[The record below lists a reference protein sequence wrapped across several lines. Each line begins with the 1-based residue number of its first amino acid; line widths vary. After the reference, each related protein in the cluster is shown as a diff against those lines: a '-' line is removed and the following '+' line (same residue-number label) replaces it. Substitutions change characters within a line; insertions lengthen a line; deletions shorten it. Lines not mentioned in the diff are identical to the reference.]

1 MSYTNPKQYIDTQS
15 GQYIREMQ
23 KSVAASYGKMA
34 GSIAEIARK
43 TAEETLARETNAA
56 SRTSKLRNNLFA
68 QSKNNRS
75 IDYTTAA
82 NAQLAKYEQLAKLK
96 VNKLTAE
103 DRQFM
108 ANVET
113 MGTSIRTNLED
124 LMAKGQTYLD
134 AAEIGSGNEGGLDKY
149 NSPKVLETN
158 DIAYDWKNTP
168 GSKTADIDCS
178 GNSGCQIKVTSYKEG
193 ETEGVGSIGAQSE
206 ARIVP
211 NSSKNRAELKKLTDV
226 IDFASITSD
235 VYKGQEKKTFND
247 GKATVTQVFPDK
259 EVIRPFVESQARA
272 WIESLTPAEASIY
285 FNNRLA
291 KKEKDLMFAEIEE
304 GSEELLPIASW
315 KTDDNGKINDSRRE
329 DIVQAYIQNVLDTT
343 PEYNKALTTS
353 RVNNPR
359 PSKTANKQS
368 QVDKRTKDATKKF
381 KKVLDWD
388 GKGNPPVTT
397 IMAANN
403 QNQQLL
409 WRPAIK
415 GGKIIEDTETGEE
428 SLSKPKAARWVLREK
443 EKGGWNTIGV
453 YPPNALEK
461 IANQLGY
468 DVQGVSKEDKQSA
481 LDKWENRTDNINK
494 SNEADKPQL
503 PV

>member
-1 MSYTNPKQYIDTQS
+1 MSYTNPKQYLDTRS
-15 GQYIREMQ
+15 GEYIRDMQ
-23 KSVAASYGKMA
+23 KSVAGSYGKMA
-34 GSIAEIARK
+34 SGIAEIAKK

-68 QSKNNRS
+68 QAKNNRS

-82 NAQLAKYEQLAKLK
+82 NEQLAKYEQLAKLK

-113 MGTSIRTNLED
+113 MGTNIRTNLED

-168 GSKTADIDCS
+168 GSKTAAIDCS
-178 GNSGCQIKVTSYKEG
+178 GNSGCQIGVTSYKEG

-211 NSSKNRAELKKLTDV
+211 NSSKNRAELKKSTDV

-235 VYKGQEKKTFND
+235 VYKDQEKKTFND

-272 WIESLTPAEASIY
+272 WIESLTPEEASIY
-285 FNNRLA
+285 YNNRLSKGSKDTIWDPKSKEA
-291 KKEKDLMFAEIEE
+291 K
-304 GSEELLPIASW
+304 ELIPLSSW
-315 KTDDNGKINDSRRE
+315 KTDDETGKINDPLRE
-329 DIVQAYIQNVLDTT
+329 QIVQAYIQNVLDTT

-353 RVNNPR
+353 RVNNPTK
-359 PSKTANKQS
+359 SKTANK
-368 QVDKRTKDATKKF
+368 
-381 KKVLDWD
+381 
-388 GKGNPPVTT
+388 
-397 IMAANN
+397 
-403 QNQQLL
+403 
-409 WRPAIK
+409 
-415 GGKIIEDTETGEE
+415 
-428 SLSKPKAARWVLREK
+428 
-443 EKGGWNTIGV
+443 
-453 YPPNALEK
+453 PNALEK
-461 IANQLGY
+461 MSAKVAKQFKQLQKWDGAGTPSPSIIPSAISTGVQAKWVEDEDSKTAGWAIQQKDGNNWKNVALIENPKDFKKLGFELGY
-468 DVQGVSKEDKQSA
+468 EFDSKKVDQTYNKKDK
-481 LDKWENRTDNINK
+481 
-494 SNEADKPQL
+494 
-503 PV
+503 

>member
-68 QSKNNRS
+68 QTKNNRS

-158 DIAYDWKNTP
+158 DIVYDWKNTP
-168 GSKTADIDCS
+168 GSKTAAIDCS
-178 GNSGCQIKVTSYKEG
+178 GNSGCQISVTSYKEG
-193 ETEGVGSIGAQSE
+193 EKEGVGSIGAQSE

-226 IDFASITSD
+226 IDFSSITSD
-235 VYKGQEKKTFND
+235 VYKGQEGKIYDD
-247 GKATVTQVFPDK
+247 GKVTVTQVFPNK

-272 WIESLTPAEASIY
+272 WIESLTPEEASIY
-285 FNNRLA
+285 YNNRLS
-291 KKEKDLMFAEIEE
+291 KGPKDTIWDPKSKETK
-304 GSEELLPIASW
+304 ELIPLSSW
-315 KTDDNGKINDSRRE
+315 ATDKETGKINDPLRE
-329 DIVQAYIQNVLDTT
+329 KIVEAYIQNVLDTT
-343 PEYNKALTTS
+343 TEYNKALTTS
-353 RVNNPR
+353 KVNNPR
-359 PSKTANKQS
+359 PDNTTNKPTELELRTSKA
-368 QVDKRTKDATKKF
+368 RKKF
-381 KKVLDWD
+381 KLLQDWNLKGKPPIKTITSAMDKNIQLRWREEREVEVPGKTED
-388 GKGNPPVTT
+388 GKQKTQTIAEGWDLLSRGGNKWNVIADYKPGE
-397 IMAANN
+397 ID
-403 QNQQLL
+403 
-409 WRPAIK
+409 
-415 GGKIIEDTETGEE
+415 KI
-428 SLSKPKAARWVLREK
+428 
-443 EKGGWNTIGV
+443 
-453 YPPNALEK
+453 ALELGFG
-461 IANQLGY
+461 ANQ
-468 DVQGVSKEDKQSA
+468 EF
-481 LDKWENRTDNINK
+481 NK
-494 SNEADKPQL
+494 
-503 PV
+503 

>member
-23 KSVAASYGKMA
+23 KSVASSYGKMA
-34 GSIAEIARK
+34 SGIAEIARR
-43 TAEETLARETNAA
+43 TAEETLARETEGAK
-56 SRTSKLRNNLFA
+56 RTSKLRNSLFA
-68 QSKNNRS
+68 DAKNNRS

-82 NAQLAKYEQLAKLK
+82 NEQLAKYEQLAKLK
-96 VNKLTAE
+96 ADRLTAE

-113 MGTSIRTNLED
+113 MGTSMRTNLED

-168 GSKTADIDCS
+168 GSKTAAIDCS

-193 ETEGVGSIGAQSE
+193 ETEGVGSIGTQSQ

-211 NSSKNRAELKKLTDV
+211 NSSKNRTELKKLTDV
-226 IDFASITSD
+226 IDFTSITSD

-247 GKATVTQVFPDK
+247 GKATITQVFPDK

-272 WIESLTPAEASIY
+272 WIESLTPEEASIY
-285 FNNRLA
+285 YNNRLS
-291 KKEKDLMFAEIEE
+291 KGPKDVMFAEMEE
-304 GSEELLPIASW
+304 GSDELLPIASW
-315 KTDDNGKINDSRRE
+315 KTDKETGKINDPLRE
-329 DIVQAYIQNVLDTT
+329 KITQAYIQNVLDTT

-353 RVNNPR
+353 RVNNPK
-359 PSKTANKQS
+359 PSKNTNKLS
-368 QVDKRTKDATKKF
+368 QIDKRTKDAIKKF

-388 GKGNPPVTT
+388 GDGNPPVTT

-409 WRPAIK
+409 WKPSK
-415 GGKIIEDTETGEE
+415 SGE
-428 SLSKPKAARWVLREK
+428 PARWVLREK
-443 EKGGWNTIGV
+443 EKGGWNTLGS
-453 YPPNALEK
+453 YRPDSLEK
-461 IANQLGY
+461 IANQLGF
-468 DVQGVSKEDKQSA
+468 DFEEKGIPQNESVIF
-481 LDKWENRTDNINK
+481 TDNIQPRNYDQYK
-494 SNEADKPQL
+494 MQKK
-503 PV
+503 

>member
-23 KSVAASYGKMA
+23 KSVASSYGKMA
-34 GSIAEIARK
+34 SGIAEIARR

-68 QSKNNRS
+68 QAKNNRS

-82 NAQLAKYEQLAKLK
+82 NEQLAKYEQLAKLK

-113 MGTSIRTNLED
+113 MGTNIRTNLED

-168 GSKTADIDCS
+168 GRKTAAIDCS
-178 GNSGCQIKVTSYKEG
+178 GNSGCQIGVTSYKEG
-193 ETEGVGSIGAQSE
+193 ETEGVGSIGAQSQ

-259 EVIRPFVESQARA
+259 EVIKPFVESQARA
-272 WIESLTPAEASIY
+272 WIESLTPEEASIY
-285 FNNRLA
+285 YNNRLS
-291 KKEKDLMFAEIEE
+291 KGPDDTMFAKESA
-304 GSEELLPIASW
+304 GSEELVPVSSW
-315 KTDDNGKINDSRRE
+315 TRGDDGKINDPRRE
-329 DIVQAYIQNVLDTT
+329 DIVKAYIQNVLDTT

-353 RVNNPR
+353 RVNNPK
-359 PSKTANKQS
+359 PSKNTNKPTELEL
-368 QVDKRTKDATKKF
+368 RTSKAGKKF
-381 KKVLDWD
+381 KLLQDWD
-388 GKGNPPVTT
+388 LKGKPPIKTITSAMDKNIQLRWREETT
-397 IMAANN
+397 KEI
-403 QNQQLL
+403 
-409 WRPAIK
+409 P
-415 GGKIIEDTETGEE
+415 GETDGKQ
-428 SLSKPKAARWVLREK
+428 
-443 EKGGWNTIGV
+443 NTITIDAGWDLLSRGSNKWNV
-453 YPPNALEK
+453 IADYKPGEIEEIALELGFDK
-461 IANQLGY
+461 KKVNQ
-468 DVQGVSKEDKQSA
+468 DF
-481 LDKWENRTDNINK
+481 NK
-494 SNEADKPQL
+494 
-503 PV
+503 